1 MALKEA
7 SGAPGELARAGGREQ
22 PHAGRR
28 LVAVEALLPVA
39 RAKGGAARRCH
50 GAPRR
55 RAAASLRRCAVTRS
69 PARPGPSAPS
79 VDAHGRRP
87 STLLTVALLTMTG
100 AHGLRPAA
108 HVAASGALVPRAER
122 SARRRHFPL
131 PVPHRQVEPC
141 LTRAPPTPHPGPTH
155 ASPGPRPRLTRAPP
169 TPHCLTGRAWTKAEV
184 ASALGSSAAMLDTA
198 TLYAGLLVLRRSPE
212 AEAFLEEWLELTMR
226 GALSPSAH
234 PPCLASTPS
243 CRRGARSR

>member
-55 RAAASLRRCAVTRS
+55 RAAAPLHRCAVTRLL
-69 PARPGPSAPS
+69 ARPGPSAPS
-79 VDAHGRRP
+79 VGAHGRRP
-87 STLLTVALLTMTG
+87 STLLTKAPLTVALLTMTG

-131 PVPHRQVEPC
+131 SVPHRQVEPC
-141 LTRAPPTPHPGPTH
+141 LTRAPPTPHPGPAH
-155 ASPGPRPRLTRAPP
+155 ASLPHRQGMDQSRGRLRA
-169 TPHCLTGRAWTKAEV
+169 R
-184 ASALGSSAAMLDTA
+184 
-198 TLYAGLLVLRRSPE
+198 
-212 AEAFLEEWLELTMR
+212 
-226 GALSPSAH
+226 
-234 PPCLASTPS
+234 
-243 CRRGARSR
+243 